1 MNSKDIDLNLL
12 GDNLLGNS
20 YNSIEDL
27 QINQPNLNLQPQTH
41 SSAQDQNALMF
52 ELMRQNQSQKR
63 DILNQSLQLSI
74 LQQNLNQSALL
85 SPKFWPSAGQNDFT
99 KTPQSS
105 KSDYIN
111 NPFTNLDQDGLNPT
125 KSNNMKSL
133 SNFPQ
138 SLNFNLDNN
147 PNIKDYLNFNNQ
159 NSQNLQNNQQGSI
172 NNNSDFNNFLN
183 DSNRNLSNFQNDSP
197 GIYQTNSQNSMYH
210 RSFDSQTIV
219 PPNNNS
225 QFPMSSIS
233 NSQLSS
239 NNAPKQVD
247 SISNLGTS
255 TLPNS
260 FDNLSSGS
268 NFIKKD
274 FDSYIGNIGNPKTR
288 SSSIVVNDD
297 HTSATSMQFP
307 NILNLKR
314 KNSISSIKNLDNSP
328 TINSVDYDAPKTI
341 KSDFSNSQFSNNQFD
356 ASFSNQ
362 RNRFVDRNSSDSVN
376 LGASSESVYKANTF
390 GNRTDFQTT
399 SNPNTHN
406 LNIDRFGNMIKSPL
420 SAADSIAGAKSKP
433 STPSQT
439 VNPSYLDSNINYKM
453 NELNSNSHS
462 LSRALETPSVLSD
475 HQNLQNGQVA
485 GMLSLK
491 NSLSINN
498 INEMRNLSAGNSDF
512 TNKISNSKIEILSEA
527 NSAVNTTAS
536 TPMPTPILSSIK
548 PTITNPVISTSASV
562 GIKPKPKPK
571 SKPKPKAKKKPKNS
585 AELSDQPE
593 SSITPNIKPNPT
605 EEVPSGSSIDLP
617 SNQFKNLNNSQP
629 FPRTSDTPFN
639 QGFVNNSFINTD
651 ISISNPTKG
660 NSFSNMSN
668 LAQTVNSNN
677 PNMTQSTQP
686 YQNNI
691 FDVRMNTGV
700 QNITP
705 GNQNINIESH
715 PTSVPLNQNFNNNN
729 QLMPNL
735 TSSNTATN
743 FNSNN
748 SNLKQ
753 PHNSMQYLMHLPL
766 EKFNQIVQSV
776 AIKIQR
782 DMANSPNEN
791 IAAAVELPNLEPFGL
806 DLKKIFYS
814 VVYYGGLDK
823 LKLYTQQQQFQ
834 VWSLITRSLANN
846 QAKIIIQ
853 PQNVIQIYR
862 KWLYPLESIIRN
874 NKLQTSFQQNSQL
887 QTQFYGQM
895 QPNTQQ
901 TQQTQL
907 NSQFHSQHQD
917 QLTQKNQPQLSLNP
931 QSNNLPQLQNQSN
944 NSLEIGHQQSQSQLD
959 LLESQ
964 KLAQLHQSLKT
975 QPITQN
981 FLSSGV
987 SSTSRQDQSIAQ
999 DQTKSIDLAKPEAQ
1013 PITSKNLP
1021 ADSSILSTNSSTN
1034 LARNNSSTPVFG
1046 NASEVSKAPIE
1057 KAAPEKRPSSKKS
1070 SSKPV
1075 GDSKTAI
1082 KGSTSNKKSKTG
1094 KKGTIPSI
1102 ATNVD
1107 NKTSKLKQPS
1117 HFDLAQENELKVK
1130 MEIESFVP
1138 LERYVETYGGVDLK
1152 STIIDC
1158 KPQLPFSAQ
1167 VYDPSYLNIHSIVM
1181 ALQSGYPIESSIALN
1196 NLLVASTNPNCKI
1209 ILQNEVFLFDI
1220 LIDFLECLSFDT
1232 IIKGDDSNFSGLKF
1246 KKLTYFDCCQAI
1258 TESIFD
1264 INRQNE
1270 ATLSKDH
1277 VNNLKCETEETPT
1290 AYYMDETTS
1299 SLSETNSNT
1308 ELQSSTNI
1316 KSFSLSNKGNN
1327 SLLRLNNYKVDQN
1340 SFYSDKS
1347 LHLLS
1352 VIRNLSCTDNNNSQ
1366 TLANSQSFL
1375 TTMTDIIDNLHFTGI
1390 ELVFGSKGSEL
1401 LRSSNMDVD
1410 SSCESSTEAENST
1423 KTKNESAAL
1432 WYPYSHSKILLSL
1445 IENYKSWLEIMFG
1458 ISGSVDLSK
1467 HPKELANTF
1476 LDTIEFFFNPNSL
1489 LPIFN
1494 LCPCTGIS
1502 SSSWNSVNLPAP
1514 DLVSESNLE
1523 FTTVFSQMLSSKFD
1537 PRGYFS
1543 DSSLEVEANKKNDNR
1558 VPKNSIFVFSENLL
1572 VESSEHSC
1580 YYLALSLCCFGR
1592 LLLLESNRIVISK
1605 CNKNLINLLVETS
1618 VLLITG
1624 SVSNLFGLDKSTKS
1638 NFSAYGGLLN
1648 NNAYFLSGDN
1658 FIYNSNVSAADIE
1671 RDADQAE
1678 FSPSLNLISSSPL
1691 SLMWASLA
1699 LFVVSSLFSINNLT
1713 CLESAYSIHDQ
1724 AKRQSKS
1731 STFFN
1736 QKVDDLANKPSHF
1749 AMPFLITNDIPI
1761 YVDNLA
1767 DIKDKISTNTD
1778 FIRSLF
1784 SLLFACFN
1792 SYSDCLNTAPKNS
1805 YLNIK
1810 SKTSTS
1816 SINSLKS
1823 EHQSMSNPDYWI
1835 DLSERTARLLFSLRV
1850 GNEHMFHSVFEP
1862 YVVNNIISSSDK
1874 IPKHFIKML
1883 YELVT
1888 LPITPLK
1895 KRKNQASKS
1904 QAIY

>member
-27 QINQPNLNLQPQTH
+27 QINQNNLNLQPQTN

-52 ELMRQNQSQKR
+52 ELMRQNQNQKR

-74 LQQNLNQSALL
+74 LQQNLNQSALQ
-85 SPKFWPSAGQNDFT
+85 SPKFWPSASQNDFT

-111 NPFTNLDQDGLNPT
+111 NSFTNLSQDGLNPT

-138 SLNFNLDNN
+138 SLNFNLDTNS
-147 PNIKDYLNFNNQ
+147 NIKDYLNLNNQ
-159 NSQNLQNNQQGSI
+159 NSQFLQNNPQGSI
-172 NNNSDFNNFLN
+172 NNSTDFNNFLN
-183 DSNRNLSNFQNDSP
+183 DSNRNLSNFQIESP
-197 GIYQTNSQNSMYH
+197 GIYQTPSQNPIYQ
-210 RSFDSQTIV
+210 RSFDSQTNIV
-219 PPNNNS
+219 HNNNA
-225 QFPMSSIS
+225 QFSMSSIS
-233 NSQLSS
+233 NSQLSG

-255 TLPNS
+255 ALPNI

-274 FDSYIGNIGNPKTR
+274 FDSYIANIGNPKTR
-288 SSSIVVNDD
+288 SSSIVANDE
-297 HTSATSMQFP
+297 HTTTASLQFP
-307 NILNLKR
+307 SILNIKR
-314 KNSISSIKNLDNSP
+314 KNSISSTKNLENSP
-328 TINSVDYDAPKTI
+328 TTNSVDYDAPKSI
-341 KSDFSNSQFSNNQFD
+341 NSDFPNSQFSNNLYDSSNF
-356 ASFSNQ
+356 NQ
-362 RNRFVDRNSSDSVN
+362 RNRFVDRNPSDSIN
-376 LGASSESVYKANTF
+376 PSASSESLYKPNNF
-390 GNRTDFQTT
+390 GNRNDFQAT
-399 SNPNTHN
+399 SNLIAHN
-406 LNIDRFGNMIKSPL
+406 LNIDRFGNMIKSPI
-420 SAADSIAGAKSKP
+420 SVNDSNAGSKKTP
-433 STPSQT
+433 STPSQA
-439 VNPSYLDSNINYKM
+439 VNPSYLDSNVNFKL
-453 NELNSNSHS
+453 NELNSNSHG
-462 LSRALETPSVLSD
+462 LPRTFEAPSV
-475 HQNLQNGQVA
+475 HTNQQNIQNGQAVD
-485 GMLSLK
+485 MLSHK
-491 NSLSINN
+491 NSLSISSL
-498 INEMRNLSAGNSDF
+498 NEMRNLSSSNSDF
-512 TNKISNSKIEILSEA
+512 MNKISNPKNEIISEA
-527 NSAVNTTAS
+527 NSAVNTTTS
-536 TPMPTPILSSIK
+536 TPMPTPILTSIK
-548 PTITNPVISTSASV
+548 PTSTNPVISTSASAA
-562 GIKPKPKPK
+562 IKPKPKPK
-571 SKPKPKAKKKPKNS
+571 TKPKPKSKKRPKNS
-585 AELSDQPE
+585 VELSDQPE
-593 SSITPNIKPNPT
+593 NSLTPNIKPNPT
-605 EEVPSGSSIDLP
+605 EDAPSGSSVDLP

-629 FPRTSDTPFN
+629 FPKTSDTPFN
-639 QGFVNNSFINTD
+639 QSFVNNSFLSTD
-651 ISISNPTKG
+651 ISISNSAKG
-660 NSFSNMSN
+660 DSFSNMANS
-668 LAQTVNSNN
+668 AQTVSSSN
-677 PNMTQSTQP
+677 PNIIQNTEP
-686 YQNNI
+686 YQSNI
-691 FDVRMNTGV
+691 FDARMNTSV
-700 QNITP
+700 QNIIP
-705 GNQNINIESH
+705 GNQNIIIESR
-715 PTSVPLNQNFNNNN
+715 PTSVPLNQNFTNNN

-735 TSSNTATN
+735 ASSNTTTN

-748 SNLKQ
+748 PNLKQ

-846 QAKIIIQ
+846 QAKIVIQ

-874 NKLQTSFQQNSQL
+874 NKLQTNLQQNTQP

-901 TQQTQL
+901 AQQTQF
-907 NSQFHSQHQD
+907 NSQFHPQLQD
-917 QLTQKNQPQLSLNP
+917 QSAQKAQPQLSLNP
-931 QSNNLPQLQNQSN
+931 QSNSLLQLQNQGN
-944 NSLEIGHQQSQSQLD
+944 NSLEISHQQSQSQLD

-987 SSTSRQDQSIAQ
+987 SLTSHQDQNITL

-1013 PITSKNLP
+1013 PIISKQP
-1021 ADSSILSTNSSTN
+1021 PIDSSIN
-1034 LARNNSSTPVFG
+1034 LARNNDSTPVFD
-1046 NASEVSKAPIE
+1046 NASEISKAPLE
-1057 KAAPEKRPSSKKS
+1057 KVTSEKRPNSKKS
-1070 SSKPV
+1070 SSKSV
-1075 GDSKTAI
+1075 GDSKTAT
-1082 KGSTSNKKSKTG
+1082 KGSTSNKKSKTN
-1094 KKGTIPSI
+1094 KKGTISSI
-1102 ATNVD
+1102 STNVD
-1107 NKTSKLKQPS
+1107 VKTSATKQPS
-1117 HFDLAQENELKVK
+1117 INDLAQENELKVK
-1130 MEIESFVP
+1130 KEIESFVP
-1138 LERYVETYGGVDLK
+1138 LERYVETLGGIDLK
-1152 STIIDC
+1152 SAIIDC

-1196 NLLVASTNPNCKI
+1196 NLLVASTNPNYKI

-1220 LIDFLECLSFDT
+1220 LIDFLGCLRFDT
-1232 IIKGDDSNFSGLKF
+1232 IIKSDDSKFSDLKV
-1246 KKLTYFDCCQAI
+1246 KKLSYFDCCQAI
-1258 TESIFD
+1258 TESVFD
-1264 INRQNE
+1264 INRHNG
-1270 ATLSKDH
+1270 ATLSKDQAY
-1277 VNNLKCETEETPT
+1277 NLKCKTGEISI
-1290 AYYMDETTS
+1290 AYYMDENTD
-1299 SLSETNSNT
+1299 SLSETNFNA

-1316 KSFSLSNKGNN
+1316 KSCLTNKSKN
-1327 SLLRLNNYKVDQN
+1327 SLLRLNSCKVDQN

-1366 TLANSQSFL
+1366 TLASSQSFL
-1375 TTMTDIIDNLHFTGI
+1375 TAMTDIIDNLHSTGI
-1390 ELVFGSKGSEL
+1390 ELVFGPKGSEL
-1401 LRSSNMDVD
+1401 LRSPNTKAG
-1410 SSCESSTEAENST
+1410 SSCESSTKAENST
-1423 KTKNESAAL
+1423 KAKSESAAL

-1476 LDTIEFFFNPNSL
+1476 LDTIEFFFNPSSL
-1489 LPIFN
+1489 VPIFN

-1502 SSSWNSVNLPAP
+1502 SGSWNSVNLPTP

-1523 FTTVFSQMLSSKFD
+1523 FTSVFSQMLSSKFD

-1543 DSSLEVEANKKNDNR
+1543 DSSLEFEANKKNDSR
-1558 VPKNSIFVFSENLL
+1558 VPKNSIFVLSENLL

-1624 SVSNLFGLDKSTKS
+1624 SVSNLFGLDKNTKS
-1638 NFSAYGGLLN
+1638 GFSAYSGLLN
-1648 NNAYFLSGDN
+1648 NNANFISDDN
-1658 FIYNSNVSAADIE
+1658 FIFNVNASVVDIE
-1671 RDADQAE
+1671 RDTDQTE
-1678 FSPSLNLISSSPL
+1678 FSSSINLISSSPL

-1699 LFVVSSLFSINNLT
+1699 LFVVSSMFSINNLT

-1736 QKVDDLANKPSHF
+1736 QKGDDLANKPSHF

-1767 DIKDKISTNTD
+1767 DIKDKLSTNTD

-1805 YLNIK
+1805 YHNIK

-1823 EHQSMSNPDYWI
+1823 ESQCMSNPDYWI

-1850 GNEHMFHSVFEP
+1850 GNEHMFHSAFES
-1862 YVVNNIISSSDK
+1862 YVVNNIISSGDK

-1895 KRKNQASKS
+1895 KRRKQTNKS